1 MESQIALRQG
11 LKDARGAVS
20 PRTEF
25 RSSFTSPEGL
35 GKTNI
40 FMGRVVNV
48 DLVNYTVDV
57 FSQFDQI
64 RLLNI
69 PVGSPYSH
77 PNRGD
82 GWTAVPEVGSKCAVC
97 WPGDSS
103 PPFVLAF
110 VMPHETLPSTGDDEA
125 PAGTESRGSANQAPT
140 TASFAGGRPRG
151 KPGDQYIRGRDGNF
165 IYLHRGG
172 VLQLGANELAQRVYI
187 PLNNLVMDFAENY
200 ALHNAGGS
208 INWGIQE
215 GEGESSNPAE
225 FKQTFRV
232 YANDKYADVRA
243 AIGRVHDPVP
253 AKGDDEIVDAQRAE
267 LGKTEPIVY
276 ELTLARNGF
285 KAEDGSLLPG
295 TSDLV
300 KLRFSFDRA
309 GNTFARFD
317 GNVGILCKKRLRVR
331 VKEEM
336 EIFADSTFAMTVGSD
351 ARMTVGGNLEIT
363 AAITRFNGGD
373 KPAAHV
379 GSLVTVNLPPT
390 LLMASPT
397 PPGFAPIAAIPTMLN
412 TTGVVTSG
420 RSTLLI

>member
-1 MESQIALRQG
+1 MALHQG
-11 LKDARGAVS
+11 MKSARGAIN
-20 PRTEF
+20 PRSEF
-25 RSSFTSPEGL
+25 RSSFTAPEGL
-35 GKTNI
+35 GATNI

-82 GWTAVPEVGSKCAVC
+82 GFTAVPEVGSKCAVC

-110 VMPHETLPSTGDDEA
+110 VMPHETVPLAGDTEEA
-125 PAGTESRGSANQAPT
+125 PAGTEGRSSANQAPT
-140 TASFAGGRPRG
+140 NASFAGGRPRG

-172 VLQLGANELAQRVYI
+172 VLQIGANELAQRVYV
-187 PLNNLVMDFAENY
+187 PLSNLIMDFAENY
-200 ALHNAGGS
+200 SLHNAGGS

-215 GEGESSNPAE
+215 SEGDTTNPTE

-232 YANDKYADVRA
+232 YANDQYADIRC

-253 AKGDDEIVDAQRAE
+253 ETDKDAIVDETRAE
-267 LGKTEPIVY
+267 LGKSEPIVY
-276 ELTLARNGF
+276 ELTLAKNAF

-295 TSDLV
+295 TGNLV
-300 KLRFSFDRA
+300 KMRFVFDRA

-317 GNVGILCKKRLRVR
+317 GNVGVLCKKKLRLRVKDELE
-331 VKEEM
+331 V
-336 EIFADSTFAMTVGSD
+336 FADNTFSLSVKSSAKV
-351 ARMTVGGNLEIT
+351 TVGGNFEIT
-363 AAITRFNGGD
+363 ADVLRINNGD
-373 KPAAHV
+373 KPVAHV
-379 GSLVTVNLPPT
+379 GSLVTVTLPPT
-390 LLMASPT
+390 LLMVAPT
-397 PPGFAPIAAIPTMLN
+397 PTGFAPISSVPGFTT
-412 TTGVVTSG
+412 TTGVVSSG
-420 RSTLLI
+420 KSNVLV

>member
-1 MESQIALRQG
+1 MALHQG
-11 LKDARGAVS
+11 MKAARGAVK
-20 PRTEF
+20 PRTEY
-25 RSSFTSPEGL
+25 RSSFTAPEGL
-35 GKTNI
+35 GATHV

-57 FSQFDQI
+57 FSQFDQM

-110 VMPHETLPSTGDDEA
+110 VMPHETIPLAGDSSEA
-125 PAGTESRGSANQAPT
+125 PAGTEGRASDNQAPT
-140 TASFAGGRPRG
+140 AASFAGGRPRG
-151 KPGDQYIRGRDGNF
+151 KPGDMFIRGRDGNF
-165 IYLHRGG
+165 IVLHRGG
-172 VLQLGANELAQRVYI
+172 VLQIGANELAQRVYV

-215 GEGESSNPAE
+215 SEGDTTNPTE

-232 YANDKYADVRA
+232 YANDQYADIRCAV
-243 AIGRVHDPVP
+243 GRVHDPVP
-253 AKGDDEIVDAQRAE
+253 ETDSDAIVDEQSVE

-276 ELTLARNGF
+276 ELTLAKNAF

-295 TSDLV
+295 TGNLV
-300 KLRFSFDRA
+300 KMRFVFDRA

-317 GNVGILCKKRLRVR
+317 GNVGVLCKKKLRLRV
-331 VKEEM
+331 KDEM
-336 EIFADSTFAMTVGSD
+336 EIFADNTFNMNVKSD
-351 ARMTVGGNLEIT
+351 AKMTVGGTFEIT
-363 AAITRFNGGD
+363 AAVLKLNGGSN
-373 KPAAHV
+373 PVAHV
-379 GSLVTVNLPPT
+379 GSLVTVTLPPT
-390 LLMASPT
+390 LLAVAPN
-397 PPGFAPIAAIPTMLN
+397 PAGFAPLIGAGVGLTC
-412 TTGVVTSG
+412 TGVITDG
-420 RSTLLI
+420 NSTILV

>member
-1 MESQIALRQG
+1 MDSQMGVRQG
-11 LKDARGAVS
+11 MKGARGAVS

-25 RSSFTSPEGL
+25 RSSFTTPEGL

-82 GWTAVPEVGSKCAVC
+82 GFTAVPEVGSKCAVC

-110 VMPHETLPSTGDDEA
+110 VMPHETLPLSGEEEEA
-125 PAGTESRGSANQAPT
+125 PAGTESRGSTNQAPT
-140 TASFAGGRPRG
+140 TASFAGGRARG
-151 KPGDQYIRGRDGNF
+151 KPGDMFVRGRDGNF
-165 IYLHRGG
+165 IVLHRGG
-172 VLQLGANELAQRVYI
+172 VLQIGANELAQRVYI
-187 PLNNLVMDFAENY
+187 PLNNLIMDFAENY

-215 GEGESSNPAE
+215 GEGDSKNPTE

-232 YANDKYADVRA
+232 YANDQYADIRA
-243 AIGRVHDPVP
+243 AVGRVHDPVP
-253 AKGDDEIVDAQRAE
+253 ETDKDAITDAQRTG
-267 LGKTEPIVY
+267 LGQTEPIVY
-276 ELTLARNGF
+276 ELTLARNAF
-285 KAEDGSLLPG
+285 KAEDGSLLPATG
-295 TSDLV
+295 NLV
-300 KLRFSFDRA
+300 KLRFVFDRA

-317 GNVGILCKKRLRVR
+317 GNVGILCKKRLRLR

-336 EIFADSTFAMTVGSD
+336 EIFADSTFAMNVASD
-351 ARMTVGGNLEIT
+351 AKMTVGGNFEVT
-363 AAITRFNGGD
+363 AAVMRINGGD

-379 GSLVTVNLPPT
+379 GSLVSVTLPPT
-390 LLMASPT
+390 LLMVAPT
-397 PPGFAPIAAIPTMLN
+397 PTGYAPIPPGLN
-412 TTGVVTSG
+412 VTTGVVTSG
-420 RSTLLI
+420 KSNLLI